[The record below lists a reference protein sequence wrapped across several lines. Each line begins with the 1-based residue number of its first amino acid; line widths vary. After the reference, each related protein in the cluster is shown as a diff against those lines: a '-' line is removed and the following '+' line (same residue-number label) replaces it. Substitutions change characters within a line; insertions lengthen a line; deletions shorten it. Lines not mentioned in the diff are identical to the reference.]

1 MNLIL
6 WITAALLAAV
16 ALAGGAT
23 KTFVPIPTLA
33 AAPGGTWTGHT
44 HPAAVR
50 TLGALELLA
59 AIGLILPAVLDIA
72 PVLVPITAL
81 CWVLLML
88 GAMATH
94 YRYREYPAIALNTLY
109 LALAALLVWG
119 RFGPYAF

>member
-1 MNLIL
+1 MNVIL

-16 ALAGGAT
+16 ALAGGVT
-23 KTFVPIPTLA
+23 KTFVPISTLA
-33 AAPGGTWTGHT
+33 AAPGGAWTGHT
-44 HPAAVR
+44 RPAAVR

-59 AIGLILPAVLDIA
+59 ALGLILPAVLDIA
-72 PVLVPITAL
+72 PVSVPVTAL

-94 YRYREYPAIALNTLY
+94 YRHREFPAIALNALY
-109 LALAALLVWG
+109 LVLAALLVWG